1 MKKRSIIANYFY
13 NLSYQVLTLLVP
25 LITMPYIS
33 RVLGTE
39 NVGLFNF
46 FQSVVS
52 YFVLLGCVGMNIY
65 GQREVAFCKNNRSRR
80 TRVFCELMIIRF
92 VTITFSTIL
101 YYLVIIRN
109 STGYSRYYIILLIE
123 LLAAFF
129 DISWFFQ
136 GVEDFKLQAIR
147 NFITK
152 ILGLITIFAFVK
164 TEQDLDIYILFYA
177 LTIMIGNISMW
188 FSLPKYLGRTN
199 IQLFGILKHLG
210 PILIMFLPQIATSVY
225 AYLDKIMIRI
235 FLEGMQGYT
244 EVGYY
249 SQAEKITKIV
259 LMVVTSLGL
268 VMLSRVANRFSAGD
282 IKAVNDY
289 IKKSFKFLFIIA
301 YPATFGLMAISNDM
315 IIWFLGE
322 DYARSAP
329 CMMLISP
336 IILLIGISNIIGTQ
350 YLLPTNR
357 MKEYTVSV
365 SCGLVVNVVFNSILI
380 SRFGCFGAAVSTVL
394 AELAVTAVQFRFVRK
409 EFSPKI
415 LLDGWRCFFAS
426 LIMGAS
432 VYLIS
437 DFTPPTFTST
447 LIQVSVGVVIYVV
460 MLLILK
466 EPFIYTLLGKVS
478 KKLRIK

>member
-1 MKKRSIIANYFY
+1 MKKISIVKNYLY
-13 NLSYQVLTLLVP
+13 NLSYQILTLIVP
-25 LITMPYIS
+25 IITMPYIS

-46 FQSVVS
+46 FQSIVS
-52 YFVLLGCVGMNIY
+52 YFVLIGCVGMNIY
-65 GQREVAFCKNNRSRR
+65 GQREVAFCKNNRFRR
-80 TRVFCELMIIRF
+80 TRVFCELQIIRF
-92 VTITFSTIL
+92 VTIMLSTVL
-101 YYLVIIRN
+101 YYFVIIKN
-109 STGYSRYYIILLIE
+109 STGYSNYYAILLIE
-123 LLAAFF
+123 LFAAFF

-136 GVEDFKLQAIR
+136 GVEDFRLQAIR

-152 ILGLITIFAFVK
+152 ILGLISIFVFVK
-164 TEQDLDIYILFYA
+164 TEQDLDVYVFFYA
-177 LTIMIGNISMW
+177 LTVMVGNVSMW

-210 PILIMFLPQIATSVY
+210 PIFIMFLPQIATSVY
-225 AYLDKIMIRI
+225 AYLDKTMIRV
-235 FLEGMQGYT
+235 FLEGMEGYT

-249 SQAEKITKIV
+249 SQAEKITKII
-259 LMVVTSLGL
+259 LTVVTSLGL

-301 YPATFGLMAISNDM
+301 YPATLGLMAISNDM

-329 CMMLISP
+329 CMMILSP

-357 MKEYTVSV
+357 MKEYTISV

-380 SRFGCFGAAVSTVL
+380 SRYGCLGAAVATVL
-394 AELAVTAVQFRFVRK
+394 AELSVTAVQFVFVRK

-415 LLDGWRCFFAS
+415 LLYGWRS
-426 LIMGAS
+426 LIAGLVMGVCIFA
-432 VYLIS
+432 VARI
-437 DFTPPTFTST
+437 TPSTFVST
-447 LIQVSVGVVIYVV
+447 VMQVALGIIIYVV
-460 MLLILK
+460 MLLLLK
-466 EPFIYTLLGKVS
+466 EPFIYGAID
-478 KKLRIK
+478 RIKKKANTK